1 MVVAEPAQGGDRSR
15 EAAAANGSNCLPDA
29 VDLVD
34 VAPRDGLQNE
44 SAVLDTVAKLHLIDR
59 LVAAGVRRIE
69 VASFAHPKRVP
80 SMADAEALCAALPRQ
95 RGVSFSG
102 LVLNEKGYE
111 RARRAAL
118 DEVTMV
124 VVATDSFS
132 EKNQGLTT
140 KEAAEQWCR
149 IAAMARQDGIRS
161 SVTIAAV
168 FGCPYE
174 GLVPIERIVEV
185 AVAIAAGGPDEIV
198 MADTIG
204 VGVPT
209 QVDEIVSLL
218 REAAPGVRL
227 RGHFH
232 DTRNTAAANA
242 VASLR
247 AGVTALDASVGG
259 IGGCPFAPGASGNV
273 ATEDLVYTLE
283 GMGVATGIDLVEL
296 VAIVPWLE
304 RQLGHQASG
313 HVSKVS
319 AFPRVPSARDCFA

>member
-1 MVVAEPAQGGDRSR
+1 MVAEGPHGLPA
-15 EAAAANGSNCLPDA
+15 A
-29 VDLVD
+29 VDLVE

-44 SAVLDTVAKLHLIDR
+44 SARLDMRTKLDLIER

-80 SMADAEALCAALPRQ
+80 SMADADALCAALPRR

-111 RARRAAL
+111 RARRAGL

-124 VVATDSFS
+124 VVATDTFS

-140 KEAAEQWCR
+140 KAAAEQWCR
-149 IAAMARQDGIRS
+149 IAALAHQDGIRS
-161 SVTIAAV
+161 SVTIAAA

-174 GLVPIERIVEV
+174 GLVSVERVAEV
-185 AVAIAAGGPDEIV
+185 AAAVVAGGPDEIV
-198 MADTIG
+198 LADTIG

-209 QVDEIVSLL
+209 QVDEIVSVLHQV
-218 REAAPGVRL
+218 APGVRL

-232 DTRNTAAANA
+232 DTRNTAVANA
-242 VASLR
+242 VAALR

-259 IGGCPFAPGASGNV
+259 IGGCPFAPGATGNV
-273 ATEDLVYTLE
+273 ATEDLVYALE
-283 GMGVATGIDLVEL
+283 GMGVATEIDLTEL
-296 VAIVPWLE
+296 VGIVPWLE
-304 RQLGHQASG
+304 HQLGHEAPG
-313 HVSKVS
+313 HVAKVG
-319 AFPRVPSARDCFA
+319 AFPGALSPPSCVA